1 MSYLGR
7 TFAPAEHMAQFDLE
21 DFTRQLI
28 AETLFYD
35 EEYEALGNL
44 SLVDERIE
52 QERFVASYS
61 PEDGLFVIEEATNWE
76 DYESGDA
83 DEIGYALAVDSKEHG
98 SYDTADDAAE
108 ELLNLARKFQ
118 LTPSITLLFEEDDAS

>member
-1 MSYLGR
+1 MS
-7 TFAPAEHMAQFDLE
+7 QFDLE
-21 DFTRQLI
+21 DFTRRLI

-61 PEDGLFVIEEATNWE
+61 PEDCVFVIEEATNWE
-76 DYESGDA
+76 DYEAGEG

-98 SYDTADDAAE
+98 SYETVDEAAE
-108 ELLNLARKFQ
+108 ELLNLAQKFQ
-118 LTPSITLLFEEDDAS
+118 LSPSITLLFEEDDAS

>member
-1 MSYLGR
+1 
-7 TFAPAEHMAQFDLE
+7 MAQFDLE

>member
-1 MSYLGR
+1 
-7 TFAPAEHMAQFDLE
+7 MAQFELE
-21 DFTRQLI
+21 DFTRRLI

-35 EEYEALGNL
+35 EEYEALGNI

-52 QERFVASYS
+52 QERYVASYS

-76 DYESGDA
+76 DYESGSD

-98 SYDTADDAAE
+98 SYDSVEAAAAE
-108 ELLNLARKFQ
+108 ILELAKKFQ